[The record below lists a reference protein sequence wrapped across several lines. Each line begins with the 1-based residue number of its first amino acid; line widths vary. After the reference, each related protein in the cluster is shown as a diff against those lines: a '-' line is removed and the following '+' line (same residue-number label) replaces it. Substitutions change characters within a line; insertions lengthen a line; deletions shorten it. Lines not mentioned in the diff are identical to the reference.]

1 MSSCIGHNSNY
12 TKTWSHHIK
21 NCTSIMGRYYDGD
34 IEGKFWF
41 GVQSSVAAQRFGG
54 EMIEPQSVDFY
65 FDESHLQDI
74 KDELKRIEDK
84 LGDRLKKT
92 DDFFRGCISYNSDT
106 LKENGILETDLEDY
120 ADYILG
126 NKIKDCV
133 EAQGTC
139 SFTAGL

>member
-1 MSSCIGHNSNY
+1 
-12 TKTWSHHIK
+12 
-21 NCTSIMGRYYDGD
+21 MGRYYNGD

-41 GVQSSVAAQRFGG
+41 AVQSSVAAERFGG

-84 LGDRLKKT
+84 LGDRMKKM
-92 DDFFRGCISYNSDT
+92 DDFFGSSRGYNDQI
-106 LKENGILETDLEDY
+106 LKENGILETDLSDY

-133 EAQGTC
+133 EAQGSC
-139 SFTAGL
+139 SFNAEL